1 MGASCVF
8 QICIRIIIAQPG
20 PKWYQIAL
28 LSSFFG
34 RYLLVFLAFCA
45 RKCYNKNTYLHLRP
59 ILFRTWPGKHD
70 KELIFMQQKLI
81 TFAVPCYN
89 SAAYMRHCIETL
101 LSAGEQAE
109 IILVDD
115 GSVKD
120 ETPAICDE
128 YAAKYPTIVK
138 AIHQENGGHGEG
150 VNQGIRNATGLYY
163 KVVDSDDWLD
173 TDALQKVLSRLHTLV
188 TRGTAPDLMICNY
201 VYEHTEDGT
210 SHTVRYTNVFPQE
223 RLFTWMHVGHFRPDQ
238 NLLMHSV
245 MYRTEVLRK
254 CGMVLPKHTFYV
266 DNIFVYQPLPFVKT
280 MYYMDLDLY
289 RYFIGRADQSVNES
303 VMVKR
308 VDQQLRVTRHMI
320 DCQDLDALKDEKKLR
335 TYMLHYL
342 SMMMA
347 LRAYMLHYL
356 SMMMAV
362 SDIFLL
368 LDGSAEAKEKQKGL
382 WQYLREHTSAAVY
395 RSIRFGFGGV
405 TNLPFPKGDAIV
417 VGGYRIARKIFKFN

>member
-1 MGASCVF
+1 MA
-8 QICIRIIIAQPG
+8 
-20 PKWYQIAL
+20 
-28 LSSFFG
+28 
-34 RYLLVFLAFCA
+34 
-45 RKCYNKNTYLHLRP
+45 
-59 ILFRTWPGKHD
+59 
-70 KELIFMQQKLI
+70 QKLI

-115 GSVKD
+115 GSTKD
-120 ETPAICDE
+120 DTPAICDE

-173 TDALQKVLSRLHTLV
+173 EAALRTVLAKLNTL
-188 TRGTAPDLMICNY
+188 TARGTAPDLMICNY
-201 VYEHTEDGT
+201 VYEHVEDNT
-210 SHTVRYTNVFPQE
+210 QKVMKYTNVFPE
-223 RLFTWMHVGHFRPDQ
+223 GRVFTWNEIGRFRPSQ
-238 NLLMHSV
+238 YLLMHSV
-245 MYRTEVLRK
+245 IYRTEMLRA
-254 CGMVLPKHTFYV
+254 CRLELPKHTFYV
-266 DNIFVYQPLPFVKT
+266 DNIFVYQPLPAVKSI
-280 MYYMDLDLY
+280 YYMDVDLY

-320 DCQDLDALKDEKKLR
+320 DCQDLDALKGQKKLR
-335 TYMLHYL
+335 SYMLHYL

-347 LRAYMLHYL
+347 I
-356 SMMMAV
+356 

-368 LDGSAEAKEKQKGL
+368 LDGSTAAKQKENEL
-382 WQYLREHTSAAVY
+382 WAYLKAHTSAGVY
-395 RSIRFGFGGV
+395 RSIRYGFGGV
-405 TNLPFPKGDAIV
+405 TNLKIPKGDKLV
-417 VGGYRIARKIFKFN
+417 LGGYRLAQKIFKFN

>member
-1 MGASCVF
+1 M
-8 QICIRIIIAQPG
+8 
-20 PKWYQIAL
+20 
-28 LSSFFG
+28 
-34 RYLLVFLAFCA
+34 
-45 RKCYNKNTYLHLRP
+45 
-59 ILFRTWPGKHD
+59 
-70 KELIFMQQKLI
+70 QKLI

-128 YAAKYPTIVK
+128 YAEKYPTIVK

-173 TDALQKVLSRLHTLV
+173 TAALKTVLAKLQTLV
-188 TRGTAPDLMICNY
+188 ARGTAPDLMICNY
-201 VYEHTEDGT
+201 VYEQVEDNT
-210 SHTVRYTNVFPQE
+210 SHTVRYTNVFPE
-223 RLFTWMHVGHFRPDQ
+223 NRLFTWMHVGHFRPDQ
-238 NLLMHSV
+238 NLLMHSAI
-245 MYRTEVLRK
+245 YRTQVLRD

-266 DNIFVYQPLPFVKT
+266 DNIFVYQPLPYVKS
-280 MYYMDLDLY
+280 MYYMNLDLY
-289 RYFIGRADQSVNES
+289 RYFIGRSDQSVNES

-308 VDQQLRVTRHMI
+308 VDQQLRVTKHMI
-320 DCQDLDALKDEKKLR
+320 DCQDLDALKNEKRLR
-335 TYMLHYL
+335 
-342 SMMMA
+342 S
-347 LRAYMLHYL
+347 YMLHYL

-368 LDGSAEAKEKQKGL
+368 LDGSAEAKAKKADL
-382 WQYLREHTSAAVY
+382 WSYLKAHTSPAVFH
-395 RSIRFGFGGV
+395 SIRYGFGGV
-405 TNLPFPKGDAIV
+405 TNLNFPKGDTIV
-417 VGGYRIARKIFKFN
+417 IGCYRIAQKLFKFN

>member
-1 MGASCVF
+1 MA
-8 QICIRIIIAQPG
+8 
-20 PKWYQIAL
+20 
-28 LSSFFG
+28 
-34 RYLLVFLAFCA
+34 
-45 RKCYNKNTYLHLRP
+45 
-59 ILFRTWPGKHD
+59 
-70 KELIFMQQKLI
+70 QKLI

-115 GSVKD
+115 GSTKD
-120 ETPAICDE
+120 DTPAICDE

-173 TDALQKVLSRLHTLV
+173 EAALRTVLAKLNTL
-188 TRGTAPDLMICNY
+188 TARGTAPDLMICNY
-201 VYEHTEDGT
+201 VSEHVEDNT
-210 SHTVRYTNVFPQE
+210 SHTVRYTNVFPQN
-223 RLFTWMHVGHFRPDQ
+223 RLFSWTHVGHFRPDQ

-245 MYRTEVLRK
+245 MYRTQVLRD

-266 DNIFVYQPLPFVKT
+266 DNIFVYQPLPFVKS

-320 DCQDLDALKDEKKLR
+320 DCQDLDALKGQKKLR
-335 TYMLHYL
+335 SYMLHYL

-347 LRAYMLHYL
+347 I
-356 SMMMAV
+356 

-368 LDGSAEAKEKQKGL
+368 LDGSAAAKQKENEL
-382 WQYLREHTSAAVY
+382 WAYLKAHTSAGVY
-395 RSIRFGFGGV
+395 RSIRYGFGGV
-405 TNLPFPKGDAIV
+405 TNLKIPKGDKLV
-417 VGGYRIARKIFKFN
+417 LGGYRLAQKIFKFN

>member
-1 MGASCVF
+1 M
-8 QICIRIIIAQPG
+8 
-20 PKWYQIAL
+20 
-28 LSSFFG
+28 
-34 RYLLVFLAFCA
+34 
-45 RKCYNKNTYLHLRP
+45 
-59 ILFRTWPGKHD
+59 
-70 KELIFMQQKLI
+70 KLI

-89 SAAYMRHCIETL
+89 SAAYMRHCADTL
-101 LSAGEQAE
+101 LTGGDQVE

-115 GSVKD
+115 GSVD
-120 ETPAICDE
+120 ETGAIADE
-128 YAAKYPTIVK
+128 YAQRYPNIVR
-138 AIHQENGGHGEG
+138 AIHQPNGGHGEG
-150 VNQGIRNATGLYY
+150 VNQGLRNAQGMYY
-163 KVVDSDDWLD
+163 KVVDSDDWLNE
-173 TDALQKVLSRLHTLV
+173 DALQRVLTKLRELSQGENPLDMMV
-188 TRGTAPDLMICNY
+188 CNY
-201 VYEHTEDGT
+201 VYEHVAEGV
-210 SHTVRYTNVFPQE
+210 SKVIRYTDVFPE
-223 RLFTWMHVGHFRPDQ
+223 GKVFTWADLGHWKPSEY
-238 NLLMHSV
+238 LLMHSV
-245 MYRTEVLRK
+245 IYRTQMLRD
-254 CGMVLPKHTFYV
+254 CGLELPKHTFYV

-303 VMVKR
+303 IMVKR

-320 DCQDLDALKDEKKLR
+320 DCQDLDALKGEKK
-335 TYMLHYL
+335 
-342 SMMMA
+342 